1 MNRFPASI
9 AILSAALLLGF
20 SALALADKEKPKDAA
35 TFDDSSA
42 MLTEN
47 EGGKE
52 KKTTIDLKYS
62 LKVKGYF
69 DKDGFNMEE
78 VGADGPASKLIDGAG
93 EVVLLEKGDIITEVD
108 GKKVKSAQDYAKAMN
123 GVADPAKIKLKVR
136 DVNTG
141 KEIEFHANADKR

>member
-1 MNRFPASI
+1 MSWYRA
-9 AILSAALLLGF
+9 ALGILSVALLLGF

-35 TFDDSSA
+35 IFDDRSA
-42 MLTEN
+42 TLTEN

-52 KKTTIDLKYS
+52 KKTNIDLKYA
-62 LKVKGYF
+62 LKVRGYF

-78 VGADGPASKLIDGAG
+78 VDADGPASKLIDGGG
-93 EVVLLEKGDIITEVD
+93 EVALLEKGDIITEVD

-141 KEIEFHANADKR
+141 KEIEFSASADKR